1 MRYRPTSHYI
11 NSMQGGS
18 RRVVI
23 VLVSIVLLF
32 GYLMYFGPARP
43 RDDPTG
49 LFVIMALL
57 AGAIGFAQI
66 RKHRKVVA
74 AIAATSYV
82 TADEGISVESPDGS
96 FVIPYSD
103 IRGVTIKRYVLDKE
117 IVQIFLKGQGGL
129 AALPCLE
136 MQESFVATLRE
147 RLGSTSFDEKRSLLM

>member
-1 MRYRPTSHYI
+1 
-11 NSMQGGS
+11 MQDGS

-23 VLVSIVLLF
+23 VLASIVLLF
-32 GYLMYFGPARP
+32 GYLMYFGPARS

-49 LFVIMALL
+49 ILVIMALI

-66 RKHRKVVA
+66 RKHRRVVA

-82 TADEGISVESPDGS
+82 IAEEGISVESPDGS
-96 FVIPYSD
+96 FVILYSE

-136 MQESFVATLRE
+136 MHESFVTALRE
-147 RLGSTSFDEKRSLLM
+147 RLSANSFDEKRSFLM